1 MKTLY
6 SLTLLLSMA
15 LPAWAQT
22 TPPASAAHQHGGSV
36 TASKSALTAGEV
48 KKIDL
53 KTQKVTL
60 QHGEIK
66 NLAMPPMTMVFLAQD
81 PSMLAKLK
89 VGDKVRFRAEEGS
102 AGLLLTYVEKV
113 TP

>member
-1 MKTLY
+1 MKTIY
-6 SLTLLLSMA
+6 VITLLSALT

-22 TPPASAAHQHGGSV
+22 TPAASAVQPH
-36 TASKSALTAGEV
+36 ASSKAALTAGEV

-53 KTQKVTL
+53 KAQKVTL
-60 QHGEIK
+60 KHGEIK

-89 VGDKVRFRAEEGS
+89 VGDKLRFRAEEGS

-113 TP
+113 AP